1 MRDDAL
7 NTLSLICSFA
17 NRALSERFA
26 GRDVSDRAK
35 IEVLKLWLTCIGK
48 VAQSALPPEYIID
61 QPDIS
66 RAQAD
71 VIAEEAEAIRA
82 LAAMMAAQR
91 DRRKDN

>member
-1 MRDDAL
+1 MSDDAL

-17 NRALSERFA
+17 NHALSKRFA

-35 IEVLKLWLTCIGK
+35 IEVLLLFLAFIRE

-61 QPDIS
+61 QTDLSPG
-66 RAQAD
+66 Q
-71 VIAEEAEAIRA
+71 
-82 LAAMMAAQR
+82 AAQR